1 MELISKGNDHPSK
14 SRITILPFIDLS
26 PSDVSCIY
34 STLLHTT
41 DQARKKKIFT
51 PSVTFDQRLWIK
63 SMEIVKVEGPILE
76 ISNLVILRNF
86 KSLEQKMMTPSQNTD
101 AAKYLVIVSQI
112 VYVALLVCQVSL
124 LWRILN

>member
-34 STLLHTT
+34 PTLLHTI
-41 DQARKKKIFT
+41 DQARQKKIST
-51 PSVTFDQRLWIK
+51 PSVMFDQRLWIK
-63 SMEIVKVEGPILE
+63 SMEIVKAKGLILE

-101 AAKYLVIVSQI
+101 VAKYLVIVSEI
-112 VYVALLVCQVSL
+112 FYVALLACQVSL
-124 LWRILN
+124 LWRMLN